1 MYAGNQA
8 LILQDVDRLSDYV
21 SADAVMLGELTFG
34 WKGGAN
40 WIGTPL
46 DRQS

>member
-8 LILQDVDRLSDYV
+8 LILQHGDRLSDYV
-21 SADAVMLGELTFG
+21 SADAVMLGELALG
-34 WKGGAN
+34 GKGGAN
-40 WIGTPL
+40 WVGTLL